1 MAIKHTIRTEY
12 GTAEV
17 SLTPLQAIKRT
28 CCECMGFVKSEVEK
42 CTSLMCPLYPF
53 RKGKSHSGR
62 KGNPHA
68 FGNTMQDEENVAKT
82 SCLS

>member
-28 CCECMGFVKSEVEK
+28 CCECMGFVKSEVDK

-62 KGNPHA
+62 KGNPDA
-68 FGNTMQDEENVAKT
+68 FSFTMQGGEIVPKT
-82 SCLS
+82 AQLR